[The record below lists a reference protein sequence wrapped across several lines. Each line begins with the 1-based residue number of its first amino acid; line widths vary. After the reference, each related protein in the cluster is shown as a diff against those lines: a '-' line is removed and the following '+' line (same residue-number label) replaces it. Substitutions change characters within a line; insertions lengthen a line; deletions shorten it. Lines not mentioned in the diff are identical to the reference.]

1 MLLCQC
7 SQFSRL
13 CLLHIHLILDCFLCS
28 DDVKPQDVSS
38 GGTVQVDSIHIDN
51 LDVDSKNNE
60 GYALCGNSSVVSS
73 CVHVTLLRPS
83 TVFSQ

>member
-13 CLLHIHLILDCFLCS
+13 CLLHIHLTLDCFLCS
-28 DDVKPQDVSS
+28 DDVKPQYVS
-38 GGTVQVDSIHIDN
+38 GGTVQVDSVHIHN

-60 GYALCGNSSVVSS
+60 GYMVYVAIAV
-73 CVHVTLLRPS
+73 
-83 TVFSQ
+83 